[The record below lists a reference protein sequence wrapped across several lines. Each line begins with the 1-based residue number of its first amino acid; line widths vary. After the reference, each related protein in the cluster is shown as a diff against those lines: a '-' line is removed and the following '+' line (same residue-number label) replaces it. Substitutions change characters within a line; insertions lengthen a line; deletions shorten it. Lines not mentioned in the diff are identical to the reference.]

1 MEIKKILV
9 SQPQPSQGKSPYFDV
24 AAKHGVEVVFRPFIK
39 VEGLTARDFRK
50 EKINLPEFTAII
62 FTART
67 AVDHYFRLCK
77 EMRHTVP
84 DTTKYFCA
92 TEAIAHYLQ
101 KYIVYRKRKIFYSE
115 TGTFE
120 DLIPLFRKHGKETYL
135 MPVSDVHSDAKTGAI
150 DNLENFSYTK
160 AVMYRTVSNDL
171 KPDETFD
178 YDMVI
183 LYTPAGVKALTDN
196 VPDYKERGLVIGAMG
211 GKTIESLRE
220 AGIEA
225 TVVLSPEATSMPAAI
240 DLYLTDIEAKAKKAG
255 KTARK

>member
-9 SQPQPSQGKSPYFDV
+9 SQPQPAQGKSPYFDV

-39 VEGLTARDFRK
+39 VEGLSARDFRK

-62 FTART
+62 FTARI

-77 EMRHTVP
+77 EMRHNVP

-92 TEAIAHYLQ
+92 TEAIANYLQ

-120 DLIPLFRKHGKETYL
+120 DLIPLFRKHGKETFL
-135 MPVSDVHSDAKTGAI
+135 MPVSDVHSDAKTVAI
-150 DNLENFSYTK
+150 DTLEDFSYTK

-171 KPDETFD
+171 APDETFD

-183 LYTPAGVKALTDN
+183 LFTPAGVAALTSN
-196 VPDYKERGLVIGAMG
+196 VPDYRERGLVIGAMG
-211 GKTIESLRE
+211 SKTIAAVAE
-220 AGIEA
+220 AGMEA
-225 TVVLSPEATSMPAAI
+225 AVVLSPEAPSMPAAI
-240 DLYLTDIEAKAKKAG
+240 DHYLTEQEAKAKKSG
-255 KTARK
+255 KTSKK